1 MKGAGAGAGI
11 GVAEVVATTRLN
23 SNTIVAMSSVV
34 DLVVV
39 DVRELLRW

>member
-1 MKGAGAGAGI
+1 MKGTGTGAGI

-23 SNTIVAMSSVV
+23 SNTIDAMSSVV

-39 DVRELLRW
+39 DVREPLRR